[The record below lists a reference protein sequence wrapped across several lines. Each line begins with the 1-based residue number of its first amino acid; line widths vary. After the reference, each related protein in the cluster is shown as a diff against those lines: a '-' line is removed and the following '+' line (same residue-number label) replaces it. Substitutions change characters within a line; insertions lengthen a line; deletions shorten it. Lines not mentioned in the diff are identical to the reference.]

1 MVKMSSYPVGSGT
14 SARDLNIEPAGAAE
28 PANDATK
35 NAGKIALT
43 NMEID
48 RAHANSSKKH
58 ASTLRRAHAHDMPL
72 ARTANGSL
80 GISEIEAVTRVSPSE
95 STQIS
100 EIEPRAAMAA
110 LYGHTLARSQL
121 SFITPRLRHPEILR
135 EGKRGVLLE
144 ALVDA
149 LAAVPEDSV
158 AREGIS
164 ALQEEFRRLVLLRQ
178 NRNSLIKASEGRP
191 G

>member
-1 MVKMSSYPVGSGT
+1 MVKLSSVPVGSGT
-14 SARDLNIEPAGAAE
+14 SVRDLNIEPAGAAE
-28 PANDATK
+28 PANDETK
-35 NAGKIALT
+35 N
-43 NMEID
+43 METD

-58 ASTLRRAHAHDMPL
+58 ASALRRANAHDMPL
-72 ARTANGSL
+72 ARTANGLS
-80 GISEIEAVTRVSPSE
+80 GISQIEAVTCVSPSE

-100 EIEPRAAMAA
+100 EINPRAAAAA
-110 LYGHTLARSQL
+110 LHGHTLALSQL

-135 EGKRGVLLE
+135 EGKRSVLLE
-144 ALVDA
+144 RLVNA

-158 AREGIS
+158 ARESIA
-164 ALQEEFRRLVLLRQ
+164 ALQEEFRRLVLLRL